1 MPRGPKGER
10 PPPISAV
17 AALTVRCPLAGPRST
32 RRPVKAEVVKMRLD
46 PKWPLRCQS
55 TAESIQRLL
64 SAGVP
69 PRGISVERRS
79 GYASIRHR
87 HFCKE
92 WSSSPSRIFSDS
104 ELNVIGPPRLN
115 PLLVRLLQPVS
126 SRSPKRPMFGIL
138 LA

>member
-17 AALTVRCPLAGPRST
+17 AALTVSCPLAGPRST
-32 RRPVKAEVVKMRLD
+32 PRPVKAEVVKMRLD

-92 WSSSPSRIFSDS
+92 WSSSARYTTALAPARASANLSHERTIDFDA
-104 ELNVIGPPRLN
+104 IR
-115 PLLVRLLQPVS
+115 RKLLQA
-126 SRSPKRPMFGIL
+126 GE
-138 LA
+138 